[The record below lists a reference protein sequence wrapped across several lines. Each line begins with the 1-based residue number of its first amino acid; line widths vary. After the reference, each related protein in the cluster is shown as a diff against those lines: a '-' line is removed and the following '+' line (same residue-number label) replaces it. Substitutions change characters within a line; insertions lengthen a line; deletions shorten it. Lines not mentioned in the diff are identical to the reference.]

1 MAKLEKSQSKL
12 AWVNEIYNG
21 RELELRDL
29 IKPERLKTF
38 NATPQMF
45 AQIKLQTDAVKVEK
59 LKPIEIRSEANY
71 RKISRITKYKKLA
84 RSKIKKELKKF
95 SAAQILAMADKRRR
109 LPGSPQTQMFAQAE
123 MARGY
128 GR

>member
-1 MAKLEKSQSKL
+1 
-12 AWVNEIYNG
+12 
-21 RELELRDL
+21 
-29 IKPERLKTF
+29 
-38 NATPQMF
+38 MF

-95 SAAQILAMADKRRR
+95 SAAQILAMADKEAPAAWQPSNADVCAGRNGTGIRTLKRANQALFCLINVRRFKKNR
-109 LPGSPQTQMFAQAE
+109 VARSVTTVAWSDFGLVAGSK
-123 MARGY
+123 
-128 GR
+128 